1 MFENVVSQGMLKVI
15 DTISPF
21 LKDFYLAGGTG
32 LAIQLGHRISIDLD
46 FFSPIQF
53 ETETLLYKISPN
65 KVIAVRNGTIHCERE
80 GIKLSFL
87 FYKEPLVYPIIIW
100 KGLNMAD
107 WRDITAEK
115 FKAISQRG
123 SKKDFYDLYS
133 ILKVKLTIEDAC
145 EIFKKRFAT
154 SGVNR
159 YHVLKSLIYFD
170 DAEADPEPTLCMKG
184 KDWEWRAV
192 KLYFEKNV
200 KIFEKHLIA

>member
-87 FYKEPLVYPIIIW
+87 FYKETLVYPIIIW
-100 KGLNMAD
+100 RGLNMAD

-123 SKKDFYDLYS
+123 SRKDFYDLY
-133 ILKVKLTIEDAC
+133 
-145 EIFKKRFAT
+145 R
-154 SGVNR
+154 
-159 YHVLKSLIYFD
+159 
-170 DAEADPEPTLCMKG
+170 
-184 KDWEWRAV
+184 DWEWVSV
-192 KLYFEKNV
+192 KSYFEDNIK
-200 KIFEKHLIA
+200 KFEKGLLS